1 MPFDSRDSRR
11 ALRCVR
17 FAVFALASLLWA
29 FTPAAALADTA
40 ACPVVED
47 IHWQDEPMHPDLS
60 DLPSLQ
66 RGFRHY
72 VNYCLGC
79 HGLKYQRYERTAD
92 DLGIPHDLVKEHL
105 IFSDQMIGDLMTTAM
120 PDTSAAWFGVP
131 PPDLTL
137 VAKLRDTTWLYNYL
151 NSFYSD
157 PCRPLG
163 VNNKV
168 FPNVGMPH
176 VLASLQG
183 NQRPVCKQVPVL
195 AANGGEARDP
205 LVPGRVLTEEQC
217 GLLEV
222 EEGTASLSAE
232 EYRQF
237 TWDIVNFLYYVAEP
251 ARMDRYRIGVYVI
264 LFLIFLGVF
273 TWLLNREYWK
283 DVR

>member
-1 MPFDSRDSRR
+1 MS
-11 ALRCVR
+11 R
-17 FAVFALASLLWA
+17 FACCDLKLGSVVLLGCLVGLVSASAA
-29 FTPAAALADTA
+29 FGQSS
-40 ACPVVED
+40 ACPVETDVQ
-47 IHWQDEPMHPDLS
+47 WQDAPMKPDLS

-92 DLGIPHDLVKEHL
+92 DLGIPHDLVQEHL
-105 IFSDQMIGDLMTTAM
+105 IFGDQMIGDLITTSM
-120 PDTSAAWFGVP
+120 PEESATWFGVA

-137 VAKLRDTTWLYNYL
+137 VAKLRDPTWLYNYL
-151 NSFYSD
+151 NAFYLD
-157 PCRPLG
+157 PCRPFG

-176 VLASLQG
+176 ALLSLQG
-183 NQRPVCKQVPVL
+183 NQRPVCKQVPMI
-195 AANGGEARDP
+195 AENGGEARDP
-205 LVPGRVLTEEQC
+205 LIPGKVLTEEQC

-222 EEGTASLSAE
+222 EEGTGILSAD

-237 TWDIVNFLYYVAEP
+237 TWDLVNFLHYVAEP

-264 LFLIFLGVF
+264 LFLVFLGVF

>member
-1 MPFDSRDSRR
+1 MR
-11 ALRCVR
+11 R
-17 FAVFALASLLWA
+17 FACCDVKLMLVVVLGGLVGLLSASAA
-29 FTPAAALADTA
+29 FGQSS
-40 ACPVVED
+40 ACPLETDVQWHD
-47 IHWQDEPMHPDLS
+47 APMKPDLS

-92 DLGIPHDLVKEHL
+92 DLGIPHDLVQEHL
-105 IFSDQMIGDLMTTAM
+105 IFGDQMIGDLITTSM
-120 PDTSAAWFGVP
+120 PEESATWFGVA

-137 VAKLRDTTWLYNYL
+137 VAKLRDPTWLYNYL
-151 NSFYSD
+151 NAFYLD
-157 PCRPLG
+157 PCRPFG

-176 VLASLQG
+176 ALLSLQG
-183 NQRPVCKQVPVL
+183 NQRPVCKQVPMI
-195 AANGGEARDP
+195 AENGGEARDP
-205 LVPGRVLTEEQC
+205 LIPGKVLTEEQC

-222 EEGTASLSAE
+222 EEGTGTLSAE

-237 TWDIVNFLYYVAEP
+237 TWDLANFLHYVAEP

-264 LFLIFLGVF
+264 LFLVFLGVF